1 MICTIFAT
9 DQMGTFGN
17 RGTLPWRMHPEDMEW
32 FREHTL
38 NQIVVMGRKTW
49 DDPKMPKPL
58 SDRINCVVSSR
69 SIEGYPSVRRLHGDY
84 KKQIQDL
91 QTLFPKKNIFIL
103 GGPDLIMD
111 CKDLIDYAYI
121 THRKGSAYSDV
132 RIDLRAFMAMMRI
145 TSSRPS
151 TDKMLNFSIY
161 KNIDIFRPV
170 HANIP

>member
-38 NQIVVMGRKTW
+38 NQIVVMGRHTW
-49 DDPKMPKPL
+49 DDPKMPKTLP
-58 SDRINCVVSSR
+58 DRINCVVTNR
-69 SIEGYPSVRRLHGDY
+69 PLVEKGVRRLVGDY
-84 KKQIQDL
+84 KKQIVEL
-91 QTLFPKKNIFIL
+91 QSLFPKKNIFIL
-103 GGPDLIMD
+103 GGPALIME

-170 HANIP
+170 HANIS

>member
-9 DQMGTFGN
+9 DQIGTFGN
-17 RGTLPWRMHPEDMEW
+17 RGSLPWPVNREDMDW

-38 NQIVVMGRKTW
+38 NQVVVMGRNTW

-58 SDRINCVVSSR
+58 PDRVNCVISSKPL
-69 SIEGYPSVRRLHGDY
+69 EHTTVRRISGDY
-84 KKQIQDL
+84 VEQIKIL
-91 QTLFPKKNIFIL
+91 QSVYPKKNIFIL
-103 GGPDLIMD
+103 GGPSIIMK

-121 THRKGSAYSDV
+121 THRKGAAFSDV
-132 RIDLRAFMAMMRI
+132 RIDMRAFMTGMRI

-161 KNIDIFRPV
+161 KNVDIFRP
-170 HANIP
+170 I

>member
-17 RGTLPWRMHPEDMEW
+17 HGTLPWRMHPEDMEW

-38 NQIVVMGRKTW
+38 NQIVVMGRRTW

-58 SDRINCVVSSR
+58 PDRINCVVTNR
-69 SIEGYPSVRRLHGDY
+69 PIIEKGVRRLGSDY
-84 KKQIQDL
+84 KKQIVEL
-91 QTLFPKKNIFIL
+91 QLLFPKKNIFIL
-103 GGPDLIMD
+103 GGPELIMD
-111 CKDLIDYAYI
+111 CKDLIDYAYV